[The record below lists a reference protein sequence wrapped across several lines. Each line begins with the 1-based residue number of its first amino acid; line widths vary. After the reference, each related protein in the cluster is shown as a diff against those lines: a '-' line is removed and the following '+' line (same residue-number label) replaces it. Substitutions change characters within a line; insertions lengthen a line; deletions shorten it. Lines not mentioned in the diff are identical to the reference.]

1 MKKNNNN
8 NELTIK
14 GKTKISGIDVP
25 NVYGGFSGNQKTIL
39 AKTVAELHKR
49 PLGDINALI
58 NENINDFEVGIDIL
72 DLKGNKD
79 FAMVLIQSEIY
90 TKNALNASKSL
101 FLLSQQGYTVLL
113 KLLESELAMK
123 QYKEV
128 VRDYFKLKE
137 EKELKVSNVI
147 YLTNEEVE
155 QLVVRKD
162 CTIRR
167 NREVHSISTFIQN
180 GELPNNRISYAK
192 ITNLTYDI
200 LFGMYAKEIKEHLDL
215 KQQDNLRDFL
225 STPDLSLIREV
236 EDEIV
241 WMCKKGYTWREIYR
255 DLVKEY
261 PDQIEPVKAEKS
273 IKELKKAKKFA
284 IDSNEFKKL
293 T

>member
-1 MKKNNNN
+1 MAKKN
-8 NELTIK
+8 ELVIK
-14 GKTKISGIDVP
+14 GKTKVCGINIP
-25 NVYGGFSGNQKTIL
+25 NVYGGFSGNQKVMLVKTIS
-39 AKTVAELHKR
+39 ELHKR
-49 PLGDINALI
+49 PLGDINKLI
-58 NENINDFEVGIDIL
+58 NDNIKDFEIGIDIL
-72 DLKGNKD
+72 DLKGDKD

-101 FLLSQQGYTVLL
+101 FLLSQQGYTILL

-123 QYKEV
+123 QYKIV
-128 VRDYFKLKE
+128 IRDYFKLKE
-137 EKELKVSNVI
+137 EKELKETNII
-147 YLTNEEVE
+147 YLTHEEVE
-155 QLVVRKD
+155 QLVTRKD
-162 CTIRR
+162 GTIRR

-215 KQQDNLRDFL
+215 RQQDNLRDFL
-225 STPDLSLIREV
+225 STPDLSLIREI
-236 EDEIV
+236 EDEIH

-261 PDQIEPVKAEKS
+261 PDQIEPVRAEKS
-273 IKELKKAKKFA
+273 IKELKKAKRFA

>member
-113 KLLESELAMK
+113 KLLDSPLAKK
-123 QYKEV
+123 QYKIV
-128 VRDYFKLKE
+128 IRDYFKLKE
-137 EKELKVSNVI
+137 EKESII
-147 YLTNEEVE
+147 YLTQEEVE
-155 QLVVRKD
+155 QLVARKD
-162 CTIRR
+162 GTIRR
-167 NREVHSISTFIQN
+167 NREVSSISTFIHR
-180 GELPNNRISYAK
+180 GELPEGRRTYASV
-192 ITNLTYDI
+192 TNLTYDI

-215 KQQDNLRDFL
+215 RQQDNLRDFL
-225 STPDLSLIREV
+225 STQDLSIIREI
-236 EDEIV
+236 EDEIH

-255 DLVKEY
+255 DLVREY
-261 PDQIEPVKAEKS
+261 PDQVEPVRAEKY
-273 IKELKKAKKFA
+273 IKELKKAKRIA
-284 IDSNEFKKL
+284 IDESVIKKL
-293 T
+293 R